1 MSTYQISNIDLR
13 ENIFAKLTK
22 ILRLLDKIAIWR
34 SNYTNAIETQHR
46 SWPLLSVPLTGS
58 LPSKVRVLNNSA
70 GHAFFIQRQ
79 INTKHSCCRFNNF
92 SRRYPGKFVNKW
104 KLTSGPGRPAFPGA
118 PYQRRNCNWIKWKFE
133 AHWLK
138 KVWKL
143 AFIYLRSFLSECSRV
158 TLK

>member
-34 SNYTNAIETQHR
+34 SNYTIVHDPSYPFPSQDLCHPRSGHWIIVLVMHSLSRDKLTMTQY
-46 SWPLLSVPLTGS
+46 
-58 LPSKVRVLNNSA
+58 
-70 GHAFFIQRQ
+70 
-79 INTKHSCCRFNNF
+79 SCCGFNNF

-143 AFIYLRSFLSECSRV
+143 AFTYLRSFLSECSRV